1 MNPSKLKS
9 ETTVLIHN
17 LSFNGKW
24 FTIDTFSIFYS
35 TITCSLEGPQGQK
48 TPGEMSCEMCS
59 VC

>member
-1 MNPSKLKS
+1 MNLSKLKS

-24 FTIDTFSIFYS
+24 FTIDTFSIF
-35 TITCSLEGPQGQK
+35 CSLEGPQGQK